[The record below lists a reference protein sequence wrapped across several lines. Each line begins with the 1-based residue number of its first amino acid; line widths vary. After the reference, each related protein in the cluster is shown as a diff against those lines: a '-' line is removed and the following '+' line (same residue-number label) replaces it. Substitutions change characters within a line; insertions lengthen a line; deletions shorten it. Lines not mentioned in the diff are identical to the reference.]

1 MRGISKNKSKTKSR
15 RRARPR
21 RGSRRAVVRGGASA
35 RKRSKYGEYG
45 TRAGIGA
52 AGLGLGLWMGSRGK
66 SAAPPTTT
74 LAPTTNPDDDEELK
88 RLLIKKC
95 GYAGSE
101 QNKRECMYK
110 IIKGVLPEY
119 L

>member
-1 MRGISKNKSKTKSR
+1 
-15 RRARPR
+15 
-21 RGSRRAVVRGGASA
+21 
-35 RKRSKYGEYG
+35 
-45 TRAGIGA
+45 
-52 AGLGLGLWMGSRGK
+52 MGSRGK